1 MRPLLILLL
10 VAGVFGGGFYVG
22 TRYHANQIAERPELC
37 FELVGE
43 KVKSKANNQIEK
55 LKESLLGE

>member
-1 MRPLLILLL
+1 